1 MNQGPQNWLQF
12 LRMRPR
18 EQKRG
23 LRAGDERKGM
33 DGVGEEWKEGKEN
46 EGRERK
52 GGTVERT

>member
-1 MNQGPQNWLQF
+1 MNQGPQNWLQV

-18 EQKRG
+18 APPRG
-23 LRAGDERKGM
+23 RRAGDERKGM

-52 GGTVERT
+52 GGKVERT